1 MRQDEARARQTA
13 GVADA
18 EGLPEEL
25 RQYRSVRRKPVVHF
39 EANVGHHAHLHLP
52 RSPGKK
58 GKAWWKEKADI
69 PVVTTWFIWTRAV
82 ESFYCV
88 ISGVRNK
95 GCSVSTSEA

>member
-1 MRQDEARARQTA
+1 MASPGLALAEGRGGLRQDEARARQTA

-69 PVVTTWFIWTRAV
+69 PVVTTRFI
-82 ESFYCV
+82 
-88 ISGVRNK
+88 
-95 GCSVSTSEA
+95 